1 MRDLDSK
8 IKVVKHILGTVTS
21 TQTPANGVDL
31 QGFDSAEVV
40 VSIGA
45 ITNVGGSPAQ
55 SWTFALQESD
65 SVSSGFTAVSDDAVV
80 LIGSGNN
87 DGGVDGS
94 GVFATVDA
102 ADEDD
107 AVYRVG
113 YIGGKRYIRV
123 VATAANT
130 PGATAISVNMV
141 LGNAEQRPTA
151 D

>member
-8 IKVVKHILGTVTS
+8 IKVVKHILGTVTT
-21 TQTPANGVDL
+21 TQTPSAGVDL

-40 VSIGA
+40 VSIGTM
-45 ITNVGGSPAQ
+45 TNVGGSPAE

-65 SVSSGFTAVSDDAVV
+65 SESSGFTAVSDDAVV
-80 LIGSGNN
+80 LVGSGNN

-94 GVFATVDA
+94 GIFATVDA
-102 ADEDD
+102 AAEDD
-107 AVYRVG
+107 AVYRIG

-130 PGATAISVNMV
+130 PGATAISVNMI
-141 LGNAEQRPTA
+141 LGNPDLKPTT